1 MNKKPSMNQIRQS
14 ARKSTSKI
22 KIDEITNLL
31 ESDTQNNTCDE
42 EQYHPFFMNCLRVK
56 SIIYIFL
63 IQTKTKHRH

>member
-22 KIDEITNLL
+22 KIDEMTNLL
-31 ESDTQNNTCDE
+31 ESDTQNNVTRNNITL
-42 EQYHPFFMNCLRVK
+42 FFMNCLRVK